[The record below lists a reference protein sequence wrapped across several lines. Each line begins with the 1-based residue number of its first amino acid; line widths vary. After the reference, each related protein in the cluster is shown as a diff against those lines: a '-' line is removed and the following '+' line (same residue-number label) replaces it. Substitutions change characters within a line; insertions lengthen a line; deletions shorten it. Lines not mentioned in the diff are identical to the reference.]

1 MVDALK
7 SISFRKVFCIVFV
20 LVVVV
25 IPVSAVP
32 VRVVP
37 VVWVETILSGP
48 IILGTAFIKLVKPD
62 RSIFATTSGFMSKSG
77 SKSPGGSIVTVP
89 FHT

>member
-7 SISFRKVFCIVFV
+7 SISFRKVFRIVSV

-25 IPVSAVP
+25 IPVAAVP

-37 VVWVETILSGP
+37 VV
-48 IILGTAFIKLVKPD
+48 
-62 RSIFATTSGFMSKSG
+62 
-77 SKSPGGSIVTVP
+77 
-89 FHT
+89 